1 MKNMSASPKSR
12 QQGTILVMFTIGLF
26 AIIAMVAL
34 ALDGSDML
42 LSKGRLQNAVDS
54 AALHAA
60 KSLQDGA
67 TLAEARQAAITILA
81 QNLGY
86 VENHALEANIS
97 LDSPDYNS
105 TQVTA
110 NVAIEFSVLPDPF
123 TPILVEGSEY
133 VRVRVEDVQL
143 GNYLAQVFNFNKRVR
158 ASAVAGRSTNILCNN
173 RIVPL
178 LVCAV
183 NDNPDDPDGPYGIRT
198 NDLYA
203 MKSSSNQDSSIGPG
217 NFQMLALSGTGG
229 DVVRKSLAGEYAPD
243 SCIGPGDFVPTEPG
257 NTVGPVVQ
265 GLNTRFGQW
274 QGGGLNATDHPRDF
288 NICQGDRVDVDGDGN
303 IIPLDPG
310 EAFYSYNQYVA
321 GDDIG
326 SCIDET
332 PPASAGRRN
341 LPVVI
346 GMCDG
351 LANGRNEIEVLT
363 TGCFFLVQ
371 EVEQKG
377 NDSYIVGEFV
387 TECAGAGNSS
397 LDPNAVSNV
406 STIVLYRD
414 PDSPDS

>member
-1 MKNMSASPKSR
+1 MKNVSASPKSR

-60 KSLQDGA
+60 KSLQDGS

-86 VENHALEANIS
+86 DENHALEANIS

-143 GNYLAQVFNFNKRVR
+143 GNYLAQLFNFNKRVR
-158 ASAVAGRSTNILCNN
+158 ASAVAGRSTNIICNN
-173 RIVPL
+173 RIVPM

-183 NDNPDDPDGPYGIRT
+183 NDDPNDPAGPYGIEV
-198 NDLYA
+198 NALYA
-203 MKSSSNQDSSIGPG
+203 MKTSSKQDSPIGPG
-217 NFQMLALSGTGG
+217 NFQLLAMDGTGG
-229 DVVRKSLAGEYAPD
+229 DVIREALAGEYAPN
-243 SCIGPGDFVPTEPG
+243 SCIGPGDIVPTEPG
-257 NTVGPVVQ
+257 GKVGPVAQ
-265 GLNTRFGQW
+265 GLNTRFGDW
-274 QGGGLNATDHPRDF
+274 SGGGLNPTDHPRDF
-288 NICQGDRVDVDGDGN
+288 NICQGDRVDIDDEGN
-303 IIPLDPG
+303 IIPLAPG
-310 EAFYSYNQYVA
+310 ESFYSFSQYVA
-321 GDDIG
+321 EDDIA
-326 SCIDET
+326 SCIDKT
-332 PPASAGRRN
+332 SPASAGRRN
-341 LPVVI
+341 LPIVI
-346 GMCDG
+346 GLCDG

-363 TGCFFLVQ
+363 TGCFFLIQ
-371 EVEQKG
+371 EVVQKG
-377 NDSYIVGEFV
+377 VNSYVIGEFV

-397 LDPNAVSNV
+397 LDPNATSNV